1 MRFQTRMAAVDVKI
15 LVFGHSDSD
24 GSHLPDADDAWPWLL
39 RRLLAEQGVEAE
51 VVHKRLF
58 ASQTA
63 VAFVERQL
71 DVEQPEFVIIA
82 TSTFPCLVK
91 MVSKRV
97 RRRFGARAGAVAG
110 KAERFVARH
119 PGPPGSARARGMLRV
134 RSIGRRLI
142 GTAGDYTFDELVSS
156 YQACFAAVA
165 RRERTQ
171 AIVIGGAAYTDAIWR
186 LNPGSDVLEAA
197 CNEALRR
204 SALTHHFDWVFHE
217 ELLGG
222 RGGKASFYMAD
233 GCHTL
238 QPAHTLLAAALAPLV
253 LAHA

>member
-1 MRFQTRMAAVDVKI
+1 MNVKI

-24 GSHLPDADDAWPWLL
+24 GSHLADAEDAWPWLL
-39 RRLLAEQGVEAE
+39 RRLLAEQGVEAD
-51 VVHKRLF
+51 VVHRRLF
-58 ASQTA
+58 ASSTA

-71 DVEQPEFVIIA
+71 DVEKPDIVIIA
-82 TSTFPCLVK
+82 TSTFPCLVR

-97 RRRFGARAGAVAG
+97 RQRFGTRAAAVAG
-110 KAERFVARH
+110 KVERFVARH
-119 PGPPGSARARGMLRV
+119 PGPRGSVRARGMFRA
-134 RSIGRRLI
+134 RRAGRRLI

-171 AIVIGGAAYTDAIWR
+171 AIVIGGAAYTEAIWL

-197 CNEALRR
+197 CNEALRK
-204 SALTHHFDWVFHE
+204 SALSHHFDWVFHE

-222 RGGKASFYMAD
+222 RAGKGSFYLAD

-238 QPAHTLLAAALAPLV
+238 QPAHERLAAALAPLV
-253 LAHA
+253 LAQA